1 MNGYKIQIIK
11 SCQRFLDDLKEHNIV
26 IHSQLCDTIKEII
39 PNPFNSKF
47 KKLRNS
53 NRDRRA
59 RSGDFRIVFFVSNNT
74 IFILKCENTST
85 SVKSRMNRKFGCTY
99 CKYLFKYL
107 FS

>member
-1 MNGYKIQIIK
+1 MNKYKIQVIN
-11 SCQRFLDDLKEHNIV
+11 SCQKFLDGLKEYNTPIHN
-26 IHSQLCDTIKEII
+26 QLCDTIKEII

-74 IFILKCENTST
+74 IFITKIGLRKNVYKMDEGCLNHSKKKLKS
-85 SVKSRMNRKFGCTY
+85 
-99 CKYLFKYL
+99 L
-107 FS
+107 